1 MELIVQQNYT
11 SGHGDAIM
19 AMTDYLNV
27 VYDLK
32 RMGFNTKLILTLN
45 GNLYFKSKTPLDYF
59 DLNYTS
65 IFDEI
70 KVIKEPIMEYKYE
83 NFTCVFTH
91 SSARPGAHYWDLF
104 ISNDSLDL
112 FRKNYEVKQYSM
124 NGLVNNDLP
133 KIKPKLSDSILEEY
147 KKIIKEKEIKTYN
160 SIYFRTQDLQ
170 EELDFLESKKE
181 KIKEI
186 IENNSKTFICS
197 NSYSFKNY
205 VKSLNNK
212 NVFYLTLPLE
222 NEIGGNHLNH
232 QELEDSIL
240 HERNIYTLLDMLIL
254 GESSEIDFFTTWNR
268 YSNFLVFAG
277 LNKIKIRLI
286 GKG

>member
-112 FRKNYEVKQYSM
+112 FRKNYKVKQYSM

-147 KKIIKEKEIKTYN
+147 KK
-160 SIYFRTQDLQ
+160 
-170 EELDFLESKKE
+170 
-181 KIKEI
+181 
-186 IENNSKTFICS
+186 
-197 NSYSFKNY
+197 NY
-205 VKSLNNK
+205 
-212 NVFYLTLPLE
+212 
-222 NEIGGNHLNH
+222 
-232 QELEDSIL
+232 
-240 HERNIYTLLDMLIL
+240 
-254 GESSEIDFFTTWNR
+254 
-268 YSNFLVFAG
+268 
-277 LNKIKIRLI
+277 
-286 GKG
+286 